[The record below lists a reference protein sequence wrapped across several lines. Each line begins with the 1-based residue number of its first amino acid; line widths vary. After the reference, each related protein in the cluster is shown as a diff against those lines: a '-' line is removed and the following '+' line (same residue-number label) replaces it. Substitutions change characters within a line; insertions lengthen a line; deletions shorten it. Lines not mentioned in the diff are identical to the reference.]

1 MAESFKSCLRN
12 GGVSVCIVSCPLSLP
27 STYPSHRQRGGGYEK
42 AKVGNRRNDM
52 GIVVRLGSA
61 SGILEGRL
69 LDTQGKEKE
78 KEGMGPI

>member
-1 MAESFKSCLRN
+1 
-12 GGVSVCIVSCPLSLP
+12 
-27 STYPSHRQRGGGYEK
+27 
-42 AKVGNRRNDM
+42 M

-69 LDTQGKEKE
+69 LETQGKEKE